1 MHLSSLRLKNFRN
14 HSLTSIDCGRGVN
27 FLLGNNGQGK
37 TNVVEAISYL
47 CLTKSF
53 YAGSDSLVLKFG
65 EGMFEVEGTLVSDR
79 GRPQEVRV
87 AYLAES
93 NEKYFMINRRR
104 IEPLSSVIGKFPVVI
119 FSPEHGSITTGGPSE
134 RRKFL
139 DLAISQSSQPYF
151 QSLLDY
157 RGVLKQRNRVLLDM
171 KLNRAGGPGLLD
183 AWDDQLV
190 RHGCA
195 IWAKRKSFIAE
206 FEPVVRSAYAR
217 FVDGGEEPSIGY
229 NPFAPAEFPETADGL
244 AEAFRRQLDDKS
256 LLEQRFGTTLA
267 GPHRD
272 EVSLMVN
279 GLDMRSF
286 ASQGQHKTFV
296 ISLKLGEFLYLRDR
310 CGETP
315 LLLLDDVFAELDDE
329 RTSKV
334 IGAVE
339 DIGQAFLTSTHR
351 GLIESWN
358 MGREECRYFL
368 IEGGA
373 VTDQRV
379 AQKAAHHA

>member
-1 MHLSSLRLKNFRN
+1 MHLSSLYLKNFRN
-14 HSLTSIDCGRGVN
+14 HSLTSIDCGRGIN

-53 YAGSDSLVLKFG
+53 YAGSDALVLRFG
-65 EGMFEVEGTLVSDR
+65 EGMFEVEGTIVSDD
-79 GRPQEVRV
+79 GRPSEVRV

-93 NEKYFMINRRR
+93 NEKYYMVNRRKV
-104 IEPLSSVIGKFPVVI
+104 EPLSSVIGRFPIVI
-119 FSPEHGSITTGGPSE
+119 FSPEHGAITTGGPAE

-139 DLAISQSSQPYF
+139 DLVISQSNPGYF

-157 RGVLKQRNRVLLDM
+157 RNVLRQRNRVLLDI
-171 KLNRAGGPGLLD
+171 KLNRAGGPGLLE
-183 AWDDQLV
+183 AWDEQLV

-195 IWAKRKSFIAE
+195 LWAKRRSFVSE
-206 FEPVVRSAYAR
+206 FEPIVRSVYAG
-217 FVDGGEEPSIGY
+217 FVDGGEEPTLAYEPIGG
-229 NPFAPAEFPETADGL
+229 NAFPASPEGL
-244 AEAFRRQLDDKS
+244 ADAFRGM
-256 LLEQRFGTTLA
+256 LLEKEPVERRFGTSLV

-272 EVSLMVN
+272 EIGFAIN
-279 GLDMRSF
+279 GLELRSF

-296 ISLKLGEFLYLRDR
+296 IALKLAEFIYLKDR
-310 CGETP
+310 RAETP

-334 IGAVE
+334 VAAIE
-339 DIGQAFLTSTHR
+339 EIGQAFLTSTDR
-351 GLIESWN
+351 RLVESWN
-358 MGREECRYFL
+358 PAREDCRYFL

-373 VTDQRV
+373 IAGQQAV
-379 AQKAAHHA
+379 HHA